1 MDKKMELLNAGMSD
15 TIDILKLDEM
25 DDIIGGDVD
34 CKKKYAKDGISCH
47 SRYIQRENNIRCKRR
62 FETKADVAM

>member
-1 MDKKMELLNAGMSD
+1 MEKKIDLLNVGMSD

-34 CKKKYAKDGISCH
+34 CKKQYAKDGISCH
-47 SRYIQRENNIRCKRR
+47 GRYIQRGNYIRCKRR
-62 FETKADVAM
+62 FKTNADVAL

>member
-1 MDKKMELLNAGMSD
+1 MELLSAGMSD

-34 CKKKYAKDGISCH
+34 CKKEYAKDGISCH
-47 SRYIQRENNIRCKRR
+47 SRYIQRGNYIRCKRR
-62 FETKADVAM
+62 FETKVDVAI

>member
-1 MDKKMELLNAGMSD
+1 MDKKMELLSAGMSD

-34 CKKKYAKDGISCH
+34 CKKEYAKDGISCH
-47 SRYIQRENNIRCKRR
+47 SRYIQRGNYIRCKRR
-62 FETKADVAM
+62 FETKVDVAI